1 MVLLVPPSCA
11 AHYVA
16 TPREL
21 NKMAFFVVP
30 LFCWR
35 LETGPFSQ
43 YILSSHHLLAKPNPV
58 FQSLTC

>member
-1 MVLLVPPSCA
+1 MVLPVPPGCA

-16 TPREL
+16 TPQEL

-35 LETGPFSQ
+35 LETDPFSQ
-43 YILSSHHLLAKPNPV
+43 YILSSRHLLAKPHPV
-58 FQSLTC
+58 FQALTC